1 MNIALL
7 QFNPVVGDLE
17 ANARVLLDWAHT
29 ARARGAELA
38 LAPELCLCGYPPKDL
53 LDRPAFVRDLL
64 AVTARVTRDCPD
76 LPLVFGSISE
86 REGRLFNAA
95 VVARNGA
102 LVAQAT
108 KQLLPTYDVFDE
120 RRHFAPGEQLL
131 LTRIGNRQCA
141 VSICEDAWGATEEA
155 KTRYSFD
162 PLSDLNPQNCDLL
175 INLSA
180 SPFTL
185 DKYTFRSELFS
196 SIARR
201 HGIAVAM
208 VNQVGANDELIFDG
222 HSGIW
227 HPDGRVVARAKSFE
241 EELLVASLETSGA
254 AYPRDEL
261 RPCDA
266 ELAYRALVLGLR
278 DYAQKCGFTK
288 AVIGLSG
295 GIDSALVATLAADAL
310 GAPNVLGVA
319 MPSRYSSEHS
329 IADAK
334 QLAINL
340 GIQFES
346 MPIEPLFAKFLEV
359 LGEPLDRLRAPY
371 PGDVTWENVQA
382 RLRGATIMALSNR
395 TGAMVLTT
403 GNKSE
408 VAVGYCTLYGDMVGG
423 LSVISDVPKTLVYAI
438 AEWIN
443 RDSERIPRS
452 SLTKPP
458 SAELRPDQ
466 KDEDSLPPYAVLDP
480 ILEAFV
486 EDGLNV
492 EELIARGFERET
504 VNRVV
509 KLVRGAEYKRRQAAP
524 GLIITSKAFGPG
536 RRMPLAQ
543 RYGFGVTR

>member
-7 QFNPVVGDLE
+7 QFNPVVGDLQ
-17 ANARVLLDWAHT
+17 ANAQTLLDWARS
-29 ARARGAELA
+29 AKAKGASLA
-38 LAPELCLCGYPPKDL
+38 IAPELCLCGYPPKDL

-64 AVTARVTRDCPD
+64 AVTQSVVAQCPD
-76 LPLVFGSISE
+76 IPLVFGSISE
-86 REGRLFNAA
+86 RDGRLFNSAYIA
-95 VVARNGA
+95 SNG
-102 LVAQAT
+102 LPLGRAT

-131 LTRIGNRQCA
+131 TATLSNWKCA
-141 VSICEDAWGATEEA
+141 VSICEDAWGDTTDARR
-155 KTRYSFD
+155 RYDVD
-162 PLSDLNPQNCDLL
+162 PLAGLDSRGCDLL

-196 SIARR
+196 SVARR
-201 HGIAVAM
+201 HRTPVAM

-222 HSGIW
+222 HSGVW
-227 HPDGRVVARAKSFE
+227 QRDGSLVARAKSFE
-241 EELLVASLETSGA
+241 EDLLLANPACTSA
-254 AYPRDEL
+254 ALPQPPDE
-261 RPCDA
+261 

-278 DYAQKCGFTK
+278 DYARKCGFSK
-288 AVIGLSG
+288 AVLGLSG

-310 GAPNVLGVA
+310 GPHNVLGVA
-319 MPSRYSSEHS
+319 MPSRYSSDHS
-329 IADAK
+329 IADAR
-334 QLAINL
+334 QLATNL
-340 GIQFES
+340 GIQFELVS
-346 MPIEPLFAKFLEV
+346 IEPLFSQFLTT
-359 LGEPLDRLRAPY
+359 LQGPLDGLRAPY

-395 TGAMVLTT
+395 TGAMALTT

-438 AEWIN
+438 SHWVN
-443 RDSERIPRS
+443 RNSERIPSS

-466 KDEDSLPPYAVLDP
+466 KDEDSLPPYSVLDP
-480 ILEAFV
+480 ILEACV

-492 EELIARGFERET
+492 DEIVARGFERET
-504 VNRVV
+504 VTRVV
-509 KLVRGAEYKRRQAAP
+509 RLVRGAEYKRRQAAP

-543 RYGFGVTR
+543 RYSFGL

>member
-7 QFNPVVGDLE
+7 QFNPVVGDLA
-17 ANARVLLDWAHT
+17 ANAHTLVAWAHD

-38 LAPELCLCGYPPKDL
+38 IAPELCVCGYPPKDL
-53 LDRPAFVRDLL
+53 LDRPAFVRDVL
-64 AVTARVTRDCPD
+64 AATASVVSQCADM
-76 LPLVFGSISE
+76 PLVFGSVTE
-86 REGRLFNAA
+86 RDGRLYNAA
-95 VVARNGA
+95 VAAQNGG
-102 LVAQAT
+102 LLGCAT

-120 RRHFAPGEQLL
+120 RRHFAPGDALLQLKL
-131 LTRIGNRQCA
+131 GKLTCA
-141 VSICEDAWGATEEA
+141 LSICEDAWGGTDES
-155 KTRYSFD
+155 KRRYDND
-162 PLSDLNPQNCDLL
+162 PLARVGRGCDLL
-175 INLSA
+175 VNLSA

-185 DKYTFRSELFS
+185 DKYAYRSELFS
-196 SIARR
+196 SVARR
-201 HGIAVAM
+201 LSVPVAM

-222 HSGIW
+222 HSGLW
-227 HPDGRVVARAKSFE
+227 DARGTALVRARSFE
-241 EELLVASLETSGA
+241 EELLIANLGA
-254 AYPRDEL
+254 ATDSAATAAEL
-261 RPCDA
+261 PSNA

-278 DYAQKCGFTK
+278 DYARKCGFAK

-310 GAPNVLGVA
+310 GAANVLGVG
-319 MPSRYSSEHS
+319 MPSRYSSDHS

-334 QLAINL
+334 QLAHNL
-340 GIQFES
+340 GIQFELL
-346 MPIEPLFAKFLEV
+346 PIEPLFAQFLGT
-359 LGEPLDRLRAPY
+359 LQAPLDGLRQPY

-395 TGAMVLTT
+395 TGAIALTT

-423 LSVISDVPKTLVYAI
+423 LSVISDVPKTLVYSI
-438 AEWIN
+438 CRWIN
-443 RDSERIPRS
+443 RDHERIPES

-466 KDEDSLPPYAVLDP
+466 KDEDSLPPYSVLDP

-492 EELIARGFERET
+492 EEIIERGFDRDT
-504 VNRVV
+504 VLRVV

-536 RRMPLAQ
+536 RRMPVAH
-543 RYGFGVTR
+543 RYRFGA

>member
-7 QFNPVVGDLE
+7 QFNPVVGDLD
-17 ANARVLLDWAHT
+17 ANARTLVAWAHE
-29 ARARGAELA
+29 ARARGADLA
-38 LAPELCLCGYPPKDL
+38 IAPELCVCGYPPKDL

-64 AVTARVTRDCPD
+64 AATASVVSQCPD
-76 LPLVFGSISE
+76 MPLVFGSVTE
-86 REGRLFNAA
+86 RGGRLYNAA
-95 VVARNGA
+95 VAAQNGG
-102 LVAQAT
+102 LLGCAT

-120 RRHFAPGEQLL
+120 RRHFAPGDALLQLKL
-131 LTRIGNRQCA
+131 GKLDCA
-141 VSICEDAWGATEEA
+141 LSICEDAWGNTDES
-155 KTRYSFD
+155 KRRYDTD
-162 PLSDLNPQNCDLL
+162 PLARIESGCDLL
-175 INLSA
+175 VNLSA

-185 DKYTFRSELFS
+185 DKYAYRSELFS
-196 SIARR
+196 SVARR
-201 HGIAVAM
+201 LGVPVAM

-227 HPDGRVVARAKSFE
+227 DAHGAVRARARSFE
-241 EELLVASLETSGA
+241 EELLVGSSNLPAAVAAATSGG
-254 AYPRDEL
+254 P
-261 RPCDA
+261 PDA

-278 DYAQKCGFTK
+278 DYARKCGFSK

-310 GAPNVLGVA
+310 GPANVLGVG
-319 MPSRYSSEHS
+319 MPSRYSSDHS
-329 IADAK
+329 IADAR
-334 QLAINL
+334 QLALNL
-340 GIQFES
+340 GIQFELL
-346 MPIEPLFAKFLEV
+346 PIEPLFAQFLSN
-359 LGEPLDRLRAPY
+359 LQGPLDGLRQTY

-395 TGAMVLTT
+395 TGAIALTT

-423 LSVISDVPKTLVYAI
+423 LSVISDVPKTLVYEI
-438 AEWIN
+438 CRWIN
-443 RDSERIPRS
+443 RDGERIPAS
-452 SLTKPP
+452 SITKAP

-466 KDEDSLPPYAVLDP
+466 KDEDSLPPYSVLDP

-492 EELIARGFERET
+492 EEIIERGFDRDT
-504 VNRVV
+504 VLRVA

-536 RRMPLAQ
+536 RRMPVAH
-543 RYGFGVTR
+543 RYRFGA